1 MLSGRL
7 VEFRAQ
13 RRVVLTSVT
22 PNSLMVVFPP
32 CSVPSSASICWKQRL
47 SVFSSKSCKRGL
59 SHCWSFS
66 EFCCFNPLISCVNF
80 SNTSSSNWL
89 FGWLEPVFVPFW
101 LSLSLFDGED
111 PVSSFRLFAVFG
123 EGMGRLALRWAFVE
137 SASTLFGG
145 GRVAAGIVKNCVL
158 YVSSSRTERVSERV
172 LVGRVIKRVG
182 ANYVRYFRASFLLP
196 ANLPALVW
204 QHRPGWSDFAKVMP
218 ARSPSSGFQSECN
231 QPQ

>member
-1 MLSGRL
+1 MDCRLILCKLCLEVCFEAFRVRLCKRDWGSNIEVVEKVGDMQKHRVAGLMLSGRL

-47 SVFSSKSCKRGL
+47 SVFSSKSCKGGL

-145 GRVAAGIVKNCVL
+145 GRVAAGIVKNCVP
-158 YVSSSRTERVSERV
+158 YVFSSRTERVS
-172 LVGRVIKRVG
+172 
-182 ANYVRYFRASFLLP
+182 
-196 ANLPALVW
+196 
-204 QHRPGWSDFAKVMP
+204 
-218 ARSPSSGFQSECN
+218 
-231 QPQ
+231 